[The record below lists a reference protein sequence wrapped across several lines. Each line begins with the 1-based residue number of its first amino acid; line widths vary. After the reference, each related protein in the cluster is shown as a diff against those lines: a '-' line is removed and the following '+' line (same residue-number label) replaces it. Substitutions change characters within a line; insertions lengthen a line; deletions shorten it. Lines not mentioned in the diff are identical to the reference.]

1 MNAFLFV
8 VILVALVALYLAM
21 AIDSDVPVMAAC
33 VLLVG
38 VALLAFLMWF
48 VLYGPTPDY
57 LPAYGSDPREIPAQ
71 MRD

>member
-8 VILVALVALYLAM
+8 VILLALVALYLAM
-21 AIDSDVPVMAAC
+21 AIDRDLPVMAAC
-33 VLLVG
+33 MFLVG

-57 LPAYGSDPREIPAQ
+57 LPTYGSDPRDIPAQ